1 VLLSVETAANRQKGD
16 KDPAAWKPPSKQ
28 ERCNYA
34 ERWIQVKA
42 KYSLSVDEE
51 EKTALQEM
59 LGTCTGSS

>member
-1 VLLSVETAANRQKGD
+1 MLLSVETAANRQKGD
-16 KDPAAWKPPSKQ
+16 EDPAAWKPPCKQ
-28 ERCNYA
+28 EWCNYA
-34 ERWIQVKA
+34 ERWIQVKV